1 MALDVNTISNYV
13 EEKKTGLIR
22 KAVIEAR
29 SAKEM
34 NLMTGIKG
42 ATALNLLNTTVVF
55 GDGSVCGWNEA
66 GTSAVTHR
74 ILTPGYVKV
83 NMSFCD
89 KTLLSTWMNYDVRLA
104 AGQKTLPFEEDFI
117 NDIVANVG
125 AKLEKLIW
133 GGDTA
138 SGDAFDGLVKIIEAA
153 SAPKYQYMTG
163 DSVASIVAGVYGKL
177 KSEVFEK
184 GDVVMFMGAD
194 MYRQYIQELIANGNL
209 VLNAGSGAVLD
220 AIALPAKMLIPGTNV
235 TVIPVTGLDG
245 TGKVFASYRDN
256 FVYGTDL
263 TGDSEKFDFW
273 YSQDNREFRLAIE
286 FGAGTQCAY
295 PDLIVE
301 GSL

>member
-1 MALDVNTISNYV
+1 MALNVSTLTGYV

-22 KAVIEAR
+22 KAVIESR
-29 SAKEM
+29 SAREM

-66 GTSAVTHR
+66 GTSEVTKR
-74 ILTPGYVKV
+74 VLTPGYVKV

-89 KTLLSTWMNYDVRLA
+89 KTLLNTWMNYDVRLA

-117 NDIVANVG
+117 NDVIAGVG

-133 GGDTA
+133 TGNKP
-138 SGDAFDGLVKIIEAA
+138 SDAFDGLVKIIEAA
-153 SAPKYQYMTG
+153 SAPKYTYTAS
-163 DSVASIVAGVYGKL
+163 DSVASIVSGVYGKI

-194 MYRQYIQELIANGNL
+194 MYRKYIQELIANGNL

-220 AIALPAKMLIPGTNV
+220 GIAMPAQMLIPGTNV

-263 TGDSEKFDFW
+263 TGDEEKFDFW

-286 FGAGTQCAY
+286 FGAGVQVAF

>member
-1 MALDVNTISNYV
+1 MALNVSTLTGYV

-22 KAVIEAR
+22 KAVIESR
-29 SAKEM
+29 SAREM

-66 GTSAVTHR
+66 GTSEVTKR
-74 ILTPGYVKV
+74 VLTPGYVKV

-89 KTLLSTWMNYDVRLA
+89 KTLLNTWMNYDVRLA

-117 NDIVANVG
+117 NDVIAGVG

-133 GGDTA
+133 TGNKP
-138 SGDAFDGLVKIIEAA
+138 SDAFDGLVKIIEAA
-153 SAPKYQYMTG
+153 SAPKYTYTAS
-163 DSVASIVAGVYGKL
+163 DSVASIVSGVYGKI

-194 MYRQYIQELIANGNL
+194 MYRKYIQELIANGNL

-220 AIALPAKMLIPGTNV
+220 GIAMPAQILIPGTNV

-263 TGDSEKFDFW
+263 TGDEEKFDFW

-286 FGAGTQCAY
+286 FGAGVQVAF

>member
-1 MALDVNTISNYV
+1 MALNVSTLTGYV

-22 KAVIEAR
+22 KAVIESR
-29 SAKEM
+29 SAREM

-66 GTSAVTHR
+66 GTSEVTKR
-74 ILTPGYVKV
+74 VLTPGYVKV

-89 KTLLSTWMNYDVRLA
+89 KTLLNTWMNYDVRLA

-117 NDIVANVG
+117 NDVIAGVG

-133 GGDTA
+133 TGDK
-138 SGDAFDGLVKIIEAA
+138 SSSDAFDGLVKIIEAA
-153 SAPKYQYMTG
+153 SAPKYTYTAS
-163 DSVASIVAGVYGKL
+163 DSVASIVSGVYGKI

-194 MYRQYIQELIANGNL
+194 MYRKYIQELIANGNL

-220 AIALPAKMLIPGTNV
+220 GIAMPAQMLIPGTNV

-256 FVYGTDL
+256 FIYGTDL
-263 TGDSEKFDFW
+263 TGSEEQFDFW

-286 FGAGTQCAY
+286 FGAGVQVAF

>member
-1 MALDVNTISNYV
+1 MALNVSTLTGYV

-22 KAVIEAR
+22 KAVIESR
-29 SAKEM
+29 SAREM

-66 GTSAVTHR
+66 GTSEVTKR
-74 ILTPGYVKV
+74 VLTPGYVKV

-89 KTLLSTWMNYDVRLA
+89 KTLLNTWMNYDVRLA

-117 NDIVANVG
+117 NDVVAGVG

-133 GGDTA
+133 TGDK
-138 SGDAFDGLVKIIEAA
+138 SSSDAFDGLVKIIEAA
-153 SAPKYQYMTG
+153 SAPKYTYTAS
-163 DSVASIVAGVYGKL
+163 DSVASIVSGVYGKL

-194 MYRQYIQELIANGNL
+194 MYRKYIQELIANGNL

-220 AIALPAKMLIPGTNV
+220 GIAMPAQILIPGTNV

-245 TGKVFASYRDN
+245 TGKLFASYRDN

-263 TGDSEKFDFW
+263 TGDEEKFDFW

-286 FGAGTQCAY
+286 FGAGVQVAF

>member
-1 MALDVNTISNYV
+1 MALNVSTLTGYV

-22 KAVIEAR
+22 KAVIESR
-29 SAKEM
+29 SAREM

-66 GTSAVTHR
+66 GTSEVTKR

-89 KTLLSTWMNYDVRLA
+89 KTLLNTWMNYDVRLA

-117 NDIVANVG
+117 NDVIAGVG

-133 GGDTA
+133 TGNK
-138 SGDAFDGLVKIIEAA
+138 SSSDAFDGLVKIIEAA
-153 SAPKYQYMTG
+153 SAPKYTYTAS
-163 DSVASIVAGVYGKL
+163 DSVASIVSGVYGKL

-194 MYRQYIQELIANGNL
+194 MYRKYIQELIANGNL

-220 AIALPAKMLIPGTNV
+220 GIAMPAQMLIPGTNV

-245 TGKVFASYRDN
+245 TGKLFASYRDN

-263 TGDSEKFDFW
+263 TGDEEKFDFW

-286 FGAGTQCAY
+286 FGAGVQIAF

>member
-1 MALDVNTISNYV
+1 MALNVSTLTGYV

-22 KAVIEAR
+22 KAVIESR
-29 SAKEM
+29 SAREM

-66 GTSAVTHR
+66 GTSEVTKR
-74 ILTPGYVKV
+74 VLTPGYVKV

-89 KTLLSTWMNYDVRLA
+89 KTLLNTWMNYDVRLA

-117 NDIVANVG
+117 NDVIAGVG

-133 GGDTA
+133 NGKKA
-138 SGDAFDGLVKIIEAA
+138 SSDAFDGLVKIIEDA
-153 SAPKYQYMTG
+153 SAPKYTYTAEA
-163 DSVASIVAGVYGKL
+163 SVASIVSGVYGKL

-194 MYRQYIQELIANGNL
+194 MYRKYIQELIANGNL

-220 AIALPAKMLIPGTNV
+220 GIAMPAQILIPGTNV

-263 TGDSEKFDFW
+263 TGDEEKFDFW

-286 FGAGTQCAY
+286 FGAGVQVVF

>member
-1 MALDVNTISNYV
+1 MALNVSTLTGYV

-22 KAVIEAR
+22 KAVIESR
-29 SAKEM
+29 SAREM

-66 GTSAVTHR
+66 GTSEVTKR
-74 ILTPGYVKV
+74 VLTPGYVKV

-89 KTLLSTWMNYDVRLA
+89 KTLLNTWMNYDVRLA

-117 NDIVANVG
+117 NDVIANVG

-133 GGDTA
+133 NGKKA
-138 SGDAFDGLVKIIEAA
+138 SSDSFDGLVKIIEDA
-153 SAPKYQYMTG
+153 SAPKYTYTAEA
-163 DSVASIVAGVYGKL
+163 SVASIVSGVYGKL

-194 MYRQYIQELIANGNL
+194 MYRKYIQELIANGNL

-220 AIALPAKMLIPGTNV
+220 GIAMPAQILIPGTNV

-256 FVYGTDL
+256 FIYGTDL
-263 TGDSEKFDFW
+263 TGDEEKFDFW

-286 FGAGTQCAY
+286 FGAGVQVAF

>member
-1 MALDVNTISNYV
+1 MALNVSTLTGYV

-22 KAVIEAR
+22 KAVIESR
-29 SAKEM
+29 SAREM

-66 GTSAVTHR
+66 GTSEVTKR

-89 KTLLSTWMNYDVRLA
+89 KTLLNTWMNYDVRLA

-117 NDIVANVG
+117 NDVIAGVG

-133 GGDTA
+133 TGNKPSD
-138 SGDAFDGLVKIIEAA
+138 SFDGLVKIIEAA
-153 SAPKYQYMTG
+153 SAPKYTYTAS
-163 DSVASIVAGVYGKL
+163 DSVASIVSGVYGKI

-194 MYRQYIQELIANGNL
+194 MYRKYIQELIANGNL

-220 AIALPAKMLIPGTNV
+220 GIAMPAQMLIPGTNV

-263 TGDSEKFDFW
+263 TGDEEKFDFW

-286 FGAGTQCAY
+286 FGAGVQVAF

>member
-1 MALDVNTISNYV
+1 MALNVSTLTGYV

-22 KAVIEAR
+22 KAVIESR
-29 SAKEM
+29 SAREM

-66 GTSAVTHR
+66 GTSEVTKR

-89 KTLLSTWMNYDVRLA
+89 KTLLNTWMNYDVRLA

-117 NDIVANVG
+117 NDVIAGVG

-133 GGDTA
+133 TGNKP
-138 SGDAFDGLVKIIEAA
+138 SDAFDGLVKIIEAA
-153 SAPKYQYMTG
+153 SAPKYTYTAS
-163 DSVASIVAGVYGKL
+163 DSVASIVSGVYGKL

-194 MYRQYIQELIANGNL
+194 MYRKYIQELIANGNL

-220 AIALPAKMLIPGTNV
+220 GIAMPAQILIPGTNV

-245 TGKVFASYRDN
+245 TGKLFASYRDN

-263 TGDSEKFDFW
+263 TGDEEKFDFW

-286 FGAGTQCAY
+286 FGAGVQVAF

>member
-1 MALDVNTISNYV
+1 MALNVSTLTGYV

-22 KAVIEAR
+22 KAVIESR
-29 SAKEM
+29 SAREM

-66 GTSAVTHR
+66 GTSEVTKR

-89 KTLLSTWMNYDVRLA
+89 KTLLNTWMNYDVRLA

-117 NDIVANVG
+117 NDVIAGVG

-133 GGDTA
+133 TGNK
-138 SGDAFDGLVKIIEAA
+138 SSDAFDGLVNIIEAA
-153 SAPKYQYMTG
+153 SAPKYTYTSS
-163 DSVASIVAGVYGKL
+163 DSVASIVSGVYGKL

-194 MYRQYIQELIANGNL
+194 MYRKYIQELIANGNL

-220 AIALPAKMLIPGTNV
+220 GIAMPAQMLIPGTNV
-235 TVIPVTGLDG
+235 TVIPVTGLIKDYVG
-245 TGKVFASYRDN
+245 GD
-256 FVYGTDL
+256 TD
-263 TGDSEKFDFW
+263 S
-273 YSQDNREFRLAIE
+273 
-286 FGAGTQCAY
+286 
-295 PDLIVE
+295 
-301 GSL
+301 

>member
-1 MALDVNTISNYV
+1 MALNVSTLTGYV

-22 KAVIEAR
+22 KAVIESR
-29 SAKEM
+29 SAREM

-66 GTSAVTHR
+66 GTSEVTKR
-74 ILTPGYVKV
+74 ILTPGNVKV

-89 KTLLSTWMNYDVRLA
+89 KTLLNTWMNYDVRLA

-117 NDIVANVG
+117 NDVIAGVG

-133 GGDTA
+133 TGNK
-138 SGDAFDGLVKIIEAA
+138 SSSDAFDGLVNIIEAA
-153 SAPKYQYMTG
+153 SAPKYTYTSS
-163 DSVASIVAGVYGKL
+163 DSVASIVSGVYGKL

-194 MYRQYIQELIANGNL
+194 MYRKYIQELIANGNL

-220 AIALPAKMLIPGTNV
+220 GIAMPAQILIPGTNV

-245 TGKVFASYRDN
+245 TGKLFASYRDN
-256 FVYGTDL
+256 FIYGTDL
-263 TGDSEKFDFW
+263 TGSEEKFDFW

-286 FGAGTQCAY
+286 FGAGVQVAFT
-295 PDLIVE
+295 DLIVE

>member
-1 MALDVNTISNYV
+1 MALNVSTLTGYV

-22 KAVIEAR
+22 KAVIESR
-29 SAKEM
+29 SAREM

-66 GTSAVTHR
+66 GTSEVTKR
-74 ILTPGYVKV
+74 VLTPGYVKV

-89 KTLLSTWMNYDVRLA
+89 KTLLNTWMNYDVRLA

-117 NDIVANVG
+117 NDVIAGVG

-133 GGDTA
+133 TGNK
-138 SGDAFDGLVKIIEAA
+138 SSSDAFDGLVKIIEAA
-153 SAPKYQYMTG
+153 SAPKYTYTAEA
-163 DSVASIVAGVYGKL
+163 SVASIVSGVYGKL

-194 MYRQYIQELIANGNL
+194 MYRKYIQELIANGNL

-220 AIALPAKMLIPGTNV
+220 GIAMPAQMLIPGTNV

-263 TGDSEKFDFW
+263 TGDEEKFDFW

-286 FGAGTQCAY
+286 FGAGVQVAF

>member
-1 MALDVNTISNYV
+1 MALNVSTLTGYV

-22 KAVIEAR
+22 KAVIESR
-29 SAKEM
+29 SAREM

-66 GTSAVTHR
+66 GTSEVTKR

-89 KTLLSTWMNYDVRLA
+89 KTLLNTWMNYDVRLA

-117 NDIVANVG
+117 NDVIAGVG

-133 GGDTA
+133 TGNK
-138 SGDAFDGLVKIIEAA
+138 SSSDAFDGLVKIIEDA
-153 SAPKYQYMTG
+153 SAPKYTYTSS
-163 DSVASIVAGVYGKL
+163 DSVASIVSGVYGKL

-194 MYRQYIQELIANGNL
+194 MYRKYIQELIANGNL

-220 AIALPAKMLIPGTNV
+220 GIAMPAQILIPGTNV

-245 TGKVFASYRDN
+245 TGKLFASYRDN

-263 TGDSEKFDFW
+263 TGDEEKFDFW

-286 FGAGTQCAY
+286 FGAGVQVAF

>member
-1 MALDVNTISNYV
+1 
-13 EEKKTGLIR
+13 
-22 KAVIEAR
+22 
-29 SAKEM
+29 
-34 NLMTGIKG
+34 MTGIKG

-66 GTSAVTHR
+66 GTSEVTKR

-89 KTLLSTWMNYDVRLA
+89 KTLLNTWMNYDVRLS

-117 NDIVANVG
+117 NDVIAGVG

-133 GGDTA
+133 TGNKP
-138 SGDAFDGLVKIIEAA
+138 SDAFDGLVNIIEAA
-153 SAPKYQYMTG
+153 SAPKYTYTSS
-163 DSVASIVAGVYGKL
+163 DSVASIVSGVYGKL

-194 MYRQYIQELIANGNL
+194 MYRKYIQELIANGNL

-220 AIALPAKMLIPGTNV
+220 GIAMPAQMLIPGTNV

-245 TGKVFASYRDN
+245 TGKLFASYRDN

-263 TGDSEKFDFW
+263 TGDEEKFDFW

-286 FGAGTQCAY
+286 FGAGVQVVF

>member
-1 MALDVNTISNYV
+1 MALNVSTLTGYV

-22 KAVIEAR
+22 KAVIESR
-29 SAKEM
+29 SAREM

-55 GDGSVCGWNEA
+55 GDGSSCGWNEA
-66 GTSAVTHR
+66 GTSEVTKR

-89 KTLLSTWMNYDVRLA
+89 KTLLNTWMNYDVRLA

-117 NDIVANVG
+117 NDVIAGVG

-133 GGDTA
+133 TGDK
-138 SGDAFDGLVKIIEAA
+138 SSSDAFDGLVKIIEDA
-153 SAPKYQYMTG
+153 SAPKYTYTAEA
-163 DSVASIVAGVYGKL
+163 SVASIVAGVYGKL

-194 MYRQYIQELIANGNL
+194 MYRKYIQELIANGNL

-220 AIALPAKMLIPGTNV
+220 GIAMPAQILIPGTNV

-256 FVYGTDL
+256 FVYATDL
-263 TGDSEKFDFW
+263 TGDEEKFDFW

-286 FGAGTQCAY
+286 FGAGVQIAY
-295 PDLIVE
+295 PDMVVE

>member
-1 MALDVNTISNYV
+1 MALNVSTLTGYV

-22 KAVIEAR
+22 KAVIESR
-29 SAKEM
+29 SAREM

-66 GTSAVTHR
+66 GTSEVTKR
-74 ILTPGYVKV
+74 VLTPGYVKV

-89 KTLLSTWMNYDVRLA
+89 KTLLNTWMNYDVRLA

-117 NDIVANVG
+117 NDVIAGVG

-133 GGDTA
+133 NGKKA
-138 SGDAFDGLVKIIEAA
+138 SSDAFDGLVKIIEDA
-153 SAPKYQYMTG
+153 SAPKYTYTAEA
-163 DSVASIVAGVYGKL
+163 SVASIVSGVYGKI

-194 MYRQYIQELIANGNL
+194 MYRKYIQELIANGNL

-220 AIALPAKMLIPGTNV
+220 GIAMPAQILIPGTNV

-256 FVYGTDL
+256 FIYGTDL
-263 TGDSEKFDFW
+263 TGSEEKFDFW

-286 FGAGTQCAY
+286 FGAGVQVAF

>member
-1 MALDVNTISNYV
+1 MALNVSTLTGYV

-22 KAVIEAR
+22 KAVIESR
-29 SAKEM
+29 SAREM

-55 GDGSVCGWNEA
+55 GDGSSCGWNEA
-66 GTSAVTHR
+66 GTSEVTKR

-89 KTLLSTWMNYDVRLA
+89 KTLLNTWMNYDVRLA

-117 NDIVANVG
+117 NDVIAGVG

-133 GGDTA
+133 TGDK
-138 SGDAFDGLVKIIEAA
+138 SSSDAFDGLVKIIEAA
-153 SAPKYQYMTG
+153 SAPKYTYTAS
-163 DSVASIVAGVYGKL
+163 DSVASIVSGVYGKL

-194 MYRQYIQELIANGNL
+194 MYRKYIQELIANGNL

-220 AIALPAKMLIPGTNV
+220 GIAMPAQILIPGTNV

-245 TGKVFASYRDN
+245 TGKLFASYRDN

-263 TGDSEKFDFW
+263 TGDEEKFDFW

-286 FGAGTQCAY
+286 FGAGVQVAF

-301 GSL
+301 GTL

>member
-22 KAVIEAR
+22 KAVIDAR
-29 SAKEM
+29 STKEM
-34 NLMTGIKG
+34 NLLTGIKG

-55 GDGSVCGWNEA
+55 GDGAACGWNEA
-66 GTSAVTHR
+66 GTSEVSHR

-83 NMSFCD
+83 NMAFCD
-89 KTLLSTWMNYDVRLA
+89 KTLLGTWMNYDVRLA

-117 NDIVANVG
+117 NGVIDGVK

-133 GGDTA
+133 AGDKD
-138 SGDAFDGLVKIIEAA
+138 SNDAFDGLVKIIEAA
-153 SAPKYQYMTG
+153 SAPKHQYTSG
-163 DSVASIVAGVYGKL
+163 ASVASIVAGVYGKL
-177 KSEVFEK
+177 KSETFEK
-184 GDVVMFMGAD
+184 GDVVMFMGSD

-263 TGDSEKFDFW
+263 AGDEEKFEFW

-286 FGAGTQCAY
+286 FNAGVQVAY

-301 GSL
+301 GTL